1 MITIATLAEHPEL
14 VPDVVEIAWLEWGE
28 ATAGARA

>member
-14 VPDVVEIAWLEWGE
+14 VPDVVEIAWREWGE
-28 ATAGARA
+28 LQPEARA